1 MAVVVAM
8 AAVAASRA
16 IAVQALSELLVWCA
30 LAAWRQALLLVN
42 ETLAPAA
49 LKEGCTCKADKRAQ
63 RTESMSCLA
72 ALQLGAS
79 PHDMDPSF
87 A

>member
-42 ETLAPAA
+42 ETSAPTA
-49 LKEGCTCKADKRAQ
+49 LKTLACATCTSFC
-63 RTESMSCLA
+63 A
-72 ALQLGAS
+72 AHRRDEL
-79 PHDMDPSF
+79 
-87 A
+87 